1 MKKHFILLL
10 TLVSLCTY
18 AQKKK
23 AKVATEKPKE
33 AVSTE
38 KGPDLSGF
46 KFRSVGPAFM
56 SGRIIDLAFNPQ
68 KSSEYYVAVASGG
81 VFKTTTGG
89 TNFQPIFENYGAF
102 SVGCV
107 TIDPQNHNVIW
118 VGTGEANNQR
128 SVGYGDG
135 IYRSE
140 DGGKSFT
147 NMGLKDSQ
155 HIGEIIIDP
164 KNSDIIYV
172 AAYGPL
178 WNSGG
183 ERGVYKST
191 DGGKTWA
198 QVLKVSEHT
207 GVADLVMDP
216 KNSSVLYAS
225 AHQRQRK
232 GYGYVSGGP
241 ESALYKSTDA
251 GATWK
256 KINNG
261 FPSGDIGRIA
271 IAISPM
277 NSDVLYAHL
286 EATTGNNGSYK
297 STDRG
302 ASWVKMSSYASSGL
316 YYGKIFADP
325 VQFDRIFV
333 GDVYSKYSNDG
344 GKTWVNLNHQNI
356 HVDNHIIT
364 IDPKDNQHIFMG
376 GDGGL
381 YESFNLGQNWHFK
394 PNLSITQFYRVALDN
409 AFPFYNIYG
418 GTQDNSS
425 FAGPSRTT
433 NQAGITNND
442 WYLTVGGDGFESAVD
457 WSNPD
462 IVYAQWQHGGLIRY
476 DKKTGEQLDI
486 KPVPLEGE
494 PALRWNWDSP
504 LVVSKYDAKRLY
516 FGANK
521 IYRSDDRGNS
531 WKLISGDLSRQI
543 DRNKLPYMDKVW
555 SMDAVQKNTSTSI
568 FGQSTFISESP
579 LDENILYV
587 GTDDGLIQ
595 VTTDGGKTWTKI
607 DNIPGIPAM
616 SYVPQVICSQHDK
629 NTAYVVFNHHRY
641 GDFKPYLVK
650 TTDGGKTWSSIS
662 GNLPERGS
670 VYTIAEDH
678 VDGNLLFAGTEFGL
692 FATLNGGKTWTQMK
706 NNLPVIAIK
715 DLEIQRRENDLV
727 LATFGRGFYV
737 LDNYAAMRSMAKTEG
752 KEAMIFPIKSEWAF
766 NQKDPLGG
774 RGSGT
779 QGDSY
784 YAAENPPI
792 GANIRYFVKD
802 VPKSIKEKR
811 KETEKALIA
820 KGELKG
826 YPSLDSIVAE
836 ENEILG
842 GYFLTI
848 TDEKQNMV
856 RRYQVKPKKGINEFL
871 WNFST
876 SNGFSINTENNAGAN
891 DGLPVIPGK
900 YAAQLSYF
908 DGNTL
913 KSLTEAETFEVKSLG
928 WATLPVQDYQALQS
942 FANDVKDFARVVNG
956 TSEHVAFL
964 TTKHKALKAALLAN
978 PNSKLENMA
987 TLTQIEREF
996 QNINLELQ
1004 GNQALEKHQFE
1015 VLPGIND
1022 RLRTIIF
1029 GMYGHSTEPTATQK
1043 QGLAFAKKLFGKTYK
1058 SVAELDKNITD
1069 LQKTLE
1075 NSKIPYIQGSLPK
1088 WD

>member
-1 MKKHFILLL
+1 
-10 TLVSLCTY
+10 
-18 AQKKK
+18 
-23 AKVATEKPKE
+23 
-33 AVSTE
+33 
-38 KGPDLSGF
+38 
-46 KFRSVGPAFM
+46 
-56 SGRIIDLAFNPQ
+56 
-68 KSSEYYVAVASGG
+68 
-81 VFKTTTGG
+81 
-89 TNFQPIFENYGAF
+89 
-102 SVGCV
+102 
-107 TIDPQNHNVIW
+107 
-118 VGTGEANNQR
+118 
-128 SVGYGDG
+128 
-135 IYRSE
+135 
-140 DGGKSFT
+140 
-147 NMGLKDSQ
+147 
-155 HIGEIIIDP
+155 
-164 KNSDIIYV
+164 
-172 AAYGPL
+172 
-178 WNSGG
+178 
-183 ERGVYKST
+183 
-191 DGGKTWA
+191 
-198 QVLKVSEHT
+198 
-207 GVADLVMDP
+207 
-216 KNSSVLYAS
+216 
-225 AHQRQRK
+225 
-232 GYGYVSGGP
+232 
-241 ESALYKSTDA
+241 
-251 GATWK
+251 
-256 KINNG
+256 
-261 FPSGDIGRIA
+261 
-271 IAISPM
+271 
-277 NSDVLYAHL
+277 
-286 EATTGNNGSYK
+286 
-297 STDRG
+297 
-302 ASWVKMSSYASSGL
+302 
-316 YYGKIFADP
+316 
-325 VQFDRIFV
+325 
-333 GDVYSKYSNDG
+333 
-344 GKTWVNLNHQNI
+344 
-356 HVDNHIIT
+356 
-364 IDPKDNQHIFMG
+364 MG

-394 PNLSITQFYRVALDN
+394 QNLSITQFYRVALDN

-425 FAGPSRTT
+425 FGGPSRTT

-476 DKKTGEQLDI
+476 DKKTGEQIDI

-504 LVVSKYDAKRLY
+504 LLVSKYDAKRLY

-568 FGQSTFISESP
+568 YGQSTFISESP

-587 GTDDGLIQ
+587 GTDDGLVQ

-607 DNIPGIPAM
+607 DNIPGVPAM

-650 TTDGGKTWSSIS
+650 TTDGGKTWTSIS

-678 VDGNLLFAGTEFGL
+678 VEGNLLFAGTEFGL
-692 FATLNGGKTWTQMK
+692 FASLNGGKTWTQMK

-727 LATFGRGFYV
+727 LATFGRGFYI
-737 LDNYAAMRSMAKTEG
+737 LDNYAAMRSISKTEG
-752 KEAMIFPIKSEWAF
+752 KEAIIFPIKSEWAF

-774 RGSGT
+774 RGTGT

-784 YAAENPPI
+784 FTAENPPN
-792 GANIRYFVKD
+792 GATIRYFVKET
-802 VPKSIKEKR
+802 PKSMKEKR

-826 YPSLDSIVAE
+826 YPSLDSIVLE

-842 GYFLTI
+842 AYYLTI
-848 TDEKQNMV
+848 SDDKQNPV
-856 RRYQVKPKKGINEFL
+856 RRYQVKPKKGMNEFL

-908 DGNTL
+908 DGNTV
-913 KSLTEAETFEVKSLG
+913 KTLTDAEPFEVKSLG

-942 FANDVKDFARVVNG
+942 FANEVKDFSRIVNG
-956 TSEHVAFL
+956 TSDHVAFL
-964 TTKHKALKAALLAN
+964 KEKHKALKAALLAN

-987 TLTQIEREF
+987 ILTQMEREF
-996 QNINLELQ
+996 QKINLDLN
-1004 GNQALEKHQFE
+1004 GNEALEKHQFE
-1015 VLPGIND
+1015 VLPGISD
-1022 RLRTIIF
+1022 RIRTIVF
-1029 GMYGHSTEPTATQK
+1029 RYVWS
-1043 QGLAFAKKLFGKTYK
+1043 F
-1058 SVAELDKNITD
+1058 N
-1069 LQKTLE
+1069 
-1075 NSKIPYIQGSLPK
+1075 
-1088 WD
+1088 